1 MRPEEI
7 ALRMHAV
14 TKIDA
19 LQASQTIDRLIAE
32 GGDPYR
38 LLKPLGLN
46 DQQQKQFRRG
56 MGSIS
61 RQRSSGWS
69 SRAIIW
75 CDTVSQRFPN
85 SWRISMTRR
94 YY

>member
-19 LQASQTIDRLIAE
+19 PQASQIIDRLIAE
-32 GGDPYR
+32 GG
-38 LLKPLGLN
+38 N
-46 DQQQKQFRRG
+46 
-56 MGSIS
+56 IS
-61 RQRSSGWS
+61 RQRSTGWS
-69 SRAIIW
+69 SRAIKW